1 MCWPEENEE
10 TVRMIR
16 DDPACQI
23 IVATVA
29 FGQGFNIRVLLDSLM
44 LGVPK
49 TVAQTLQ
56 QAGRVARDQTSNG
69 RAVVFVQP
77 AAYKAAAK
85 YLAQGENKSPQLF
98 FIQFCCF
105 PDPAR
110 RANAKSPNKSLTT
123 MNNEKALMLTVKRCL
138 IAFFN
143 KLYGNSGDA
152 VELDCITAARRLP
165 CSNCLPRFIG
175 PLSFPPSPLPAG
187 SLPLAPFAS
196 ASRPPP
202 TSTETVRG
210 PQTTHKLTKAMRIAA
225 EAKLRLFRDRVHK
238 SERNRTSHGY
248 TPASS
253 YFPNPAINSILD
265 HLLAISTV
273 ENIAATIPKW
283 KYLAGHGTALLEL
296 VKTLQ
301 ADFILEFETA
311 RVQKNAANRAKAK
324 AKRRADSPEEELSDE
339 DEDSEIPENDAPAAA
354 AVDEPARPSPTRKR
368 GPLED
373 ATNEAPRSKRPR
385 APLLS
390 AAVVSDSY
398 RPQYT
403 ARTRRRL
410 GPENIF

>member
-1 MCWPEENEE
+1 
-10 TVRMIR
+10 
-16 DDPACQI
+16 
-23 IVATVA
+23 
-29 FGQGFNIRVLLDSLM
+29 
-44 LGVPK
+44 
-49 TVAQTLQ
+49 
-56 QAGRVARDQTSNG
+56 
-69 RAVVFVQP
+69 
-77 AAYKAAAK
+77 
-85 YLAQGENKSPQLF
+85 
-98 FIQFCCF
+98 
-105 PDPAR
+105 
-110 RANAKSPNKSLTT
+110 

-143 KLYGNSGDA
+143 KLYDNSGDA
-152 VELDCITAARRLP
+152 VELDCIKAARRLP

-202 TSTETVRG
+202 TSTETASG
-210 PQTTHKLTKAMRIAA
+210 PQKTRKLTKAMRIAA

-265 HLLAISTV
+265 HLFAISTV

-296 VKTLQ
+296 
-301 ADFILEFETA
+301 FETA

-324 AKRRADSPEEELSDE
+324 AKRRADSPEEEIPDE
-339 DEDSEIPENDAPAAA
+339 GEDSENDAPAAA
-354 AVDEPARPSPTRKR
+354 AVDEPARPSTTRKR

-373 ATNEAPRSKRPR
+373 ATNEAPKSKRPR